1 MHGGGA
7 TQDLNSREKLAM
19 YMYINHRKRLVKSR
33 RVSFSFSRITT
44 QNIKIYELLS

>member
-1 MHGGGA
+1 MHGGGV

-33 RVSFSFSRITT
+33 RVSFSFSRIKTKKNK
-44 QNIKIYELLS
+44 NI

>member
-1 MHGGGA
+1 MHGGGV

-33 RVSFSFSRITT
+33 RASF
-44 QNIKIYELLS
+44 LLVE